1 MKKLVL
7 LGAFCCTCLALAG
20 CGEGGST
27 KKLQS
32 DQIRKPDP
40 ANQVSAPG
48 DKFRNPGSSTNVPN
62 EPPPKN

>member
-7 LGAFCCTCLALAG
+7 LGALCCTCLALTG

-27 KKLQS
+27 KTLQS
-32 DQIRKPDP
+32 DQIRKPDA
-40 ANQVSAPG
+40 ANQAEAPG
-48 DKFRNPGSSTNVPN
+48 GKFKNPGSSENVPN